1 VNPFL
6 KTNSLSMKILRI
18 LIVPVM
24 AAVLFSSCK
33 TQQKAPSFSGYFE
46 NNADTTNQEEIKFT
60 EPLIQT
66 GDLLSIF
73 IYSDATDEGKTD
85 AMYNLIN
92 PGGGSGGATQGF
104 LVDNDG
110 NIQYPKIGTIK
121 AEGLTKPQLAE
132 VIKKK
137 INEKETVL
145 TNPTVIV
152 QLLNFRVTILGE
164 VSNPGPITLPR
175 EKLNILEAVGLAG
188 DISAYGKKND
198 LVIIRN
204 VKGKIEYGKIDLSSR
219 NLFQSPYY
227 YLRQNDVVLVNPN
240 KNKAKLTN
248 DQVFTRRMG
257 MAFSIINTIALLYNI
272 FLR

>member
-1 VNPFL
+1 V
-6 KTNSLSMKILRI
+6 
-18 LIVPVM
+18 V
-24 AAVLFSSCK
+24 SSCK
-33 TQQKAPSFSGYFE
+33 TQQKAISYLQDY
-46 NNADTTNQEEIKFT
+46 ADTTKKDEVKFI

-85 AMYNLIN
+85 AMYNLAN
-92 PGGGSGGATQGF
+92 FGVSSGGAAHGF
-104 LVDNDG
+104 FVDNDG

-137 INEKETVL
+137 INEKDLVL

-152 QLLNFRVTILGE
+152 RLLNFRITILGE
-164 VSNPGPITLPR
+164 VSKPGPITLPG

-188 DISAYGKKND
+188 DVSVYGKKD
-198 LVIIRN
+198 DIVVIRDVN
-204 VKGKIEYGKIDLSSR
+204 GKIEYGKIDLSSR
-219 NLFQSPYY
+219 SLFQSPYY

-240 KNKAKLTN
+240 KNKARLN
-248 DQVFTRRMG
+248 DQVFNQRMG
-257 MAFSIINTIALLYNI
+257 MTFSIINTIALLYNI
-272 FLR
+272 FR